1 MFRAQRTQPTMKSG
15 NAKVHSKYEEE
26 RKEDP
31 LVDSDCDSPRDGATL
46 KKKKTM
52 ANADPDRAS
61 LPEDRPFYI
70 INPKHWYM
78 SRWDVVMI
86 LALVFTALVTP
97 FEVAFIKSKE

>member
-1 MFRAQRTQPTMKSG
+1 MKSG

-31 LVDSDCDSPRDGATL
+31 PSDSDSESDGTRIT
-46 KKKKTM
+46 KKKTM

-61 LPEDRPFYI
+61 LPDDRPFYI

-86 LALVFTALVTP
+86 VALIFTALVTP